1 MKSQKKRWQERQQS
15 LLFQQKRPVVTEPKA
30 ILRGLGTLMGI
41 GILLTGTILF
51 YVWSRVEVVR
61 LNYAILEVSRAERK
75 LFMQNERLKVEL
87 AQLLTPSRLSSLA
100 KNKLN
105 LKDPSHRQII
115 YIK

>member
-1 MKSQKKRWQERQQS
+1 M
-15 LLFQQKRPVVTEPKA
+15 
-30 ILRGLGTLMGI
+30 LMGI

-61 LNYAILEVSRAERK
+61 LNYTILATSKEERK

-100 KNKLN
+100 ENKLN
-105 LKDPSHRQII
+105 LKNPSHRQII
-115 YIK
+115 YMK

>member
-1 MKSQKKRWQERQQS
+1 M
-15 LLFQQKRPVVTEPKA
+15 
-30 ILRGLGTLMGI
+30 GTLMGI

-61 LNYAILEVSRAERK
+61 LNYAILEASKEERK
-75 LFMQNERLKVEL
+75 FFMHHERLKVEL
-87 AQLLTPSRLSSLA
+87 AKLLTPSRLSSLA

-115 YIK
+115 YMK

>member
-1 MKSQKKRWQERQQS
+1 MKSQKKFWRERQQS
-15 LLFQQKRPVVTEPKA
+15 LLFKQKRPVMTEPKA
-30 ILRGLGTLMGI
+30 ILRGLGMLMGI
-41 GILLTGTILF
+41 GVLLTGTILF

-61 LNYAILEVSRAERK
+61 LNYTILATSKEERK

-115 YIK
+115 YMK

>member
-1 MKSQKKRWQERQQS
+1 MKDRRKHWEQRQQS
-15 LLFQQKRPVVTEPKA
+15 LLFKQKRPVVTDTQA
-30 ILRGLGTLMGI
+30 IMKGLGTLMGI
-41 GILLTGTILF
+41 GVLLTGTILF

-61 LNYAILEVSRAERK
+61 LNYAILETSKEERK

-87 AQLLTPSRLSSLA
+87 AQLMTPSRLSSLA

-115 YIK
+115 YMK